1 MSEKK
6 LIWIKPVA
14 KIYKKE
20 NIIYGGPTNSLAETG
35 FTNPP
40 SS

>member
-20 NIIYGGPTNSLAETG
+20 NIIYSGPTPSLAESG
-35 FTNPP
+35 FT
-40 SS
+40 SAAGS